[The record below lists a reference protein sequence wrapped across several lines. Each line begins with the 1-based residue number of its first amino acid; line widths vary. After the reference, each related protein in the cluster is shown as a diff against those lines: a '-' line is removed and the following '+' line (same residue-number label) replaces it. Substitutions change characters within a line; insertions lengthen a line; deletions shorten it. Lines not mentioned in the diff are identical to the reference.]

1 LKVPWYPGG
10 CADAVLLPGRDRIAP
25 RSAGARIHRVN
36 RAGMPV
42 YPLCLP
48 YGRPKFSPKGGPMRQ
63 YELTVIFPL
72 EEDQYKEGRER
83 LLADLNDQGAE
94 IEKTDET
101 GDRDLAY
108 EIKKRRRGRY
118 VLFTLKL
125 DPVKLQTLDRI
136 FKLNNNLLKY
146 LFVNIEE

>member
-1 LKVPWYPGG
+1 
-10 CADAVLLPGRDRIAP
+10 
-25 RSAGARIHRVN
+25 
-36 RAGMPV
+36 
-42 YPLCLP
+42 
-48 YGRPKFSPKGGPMRQ
+48 MRQ

-72 EEDQYKEGRER
+72 EEDQYKEGREH
-83 LLADLNDQGAE
+83 LLSDLGNQGAE
-94 IEKTDET
+94 IEKTDEI

-136 FKLNNNLLKY
+136 FKLNTNLLKY
-146 LFVNIEE
+146 LFVNIEK